1 MLEISGVKDF
11 LIPQQ
16 HVMVFFYGRYFL
28 CREFSKMD
36 VSVFD
41 NAEAQTELQATL
53 WCPTYTACILLGKQ
67 CQFLADQQTVE
78 NGQ

>member
-1 MLEISGVKDF
+1 
-11 LIPQQ
+11 
-16 HVMVFFYGRYFL
+16 
-28 CREFSKMD
+28 MD

-78 NGQ
+78 NGQWPVKFQL